1 MDSQMLQ
8 ILDLYNLCELN
19 SRITFTSYETV
30 TSASLEVL
38 YNTYNDLWSEQQ
50 VHHAKKLYHF
60 NEQKLTWCARATKL
74 SLLRFKKDETMSP
87 PKVHETPLSFSPQPV
102 IS

>member
-38 YNTYNDLWSEQQ
+38 YNTYNDLWSE
-50 VHHAKKLYHF
+50 
-60 NEQKLTWCARATKL
+60 
-74 SLLRFKKDETMSP
+74 
-87 PKVHETPLSFSPQPV
+87 
-102 IS
+102 